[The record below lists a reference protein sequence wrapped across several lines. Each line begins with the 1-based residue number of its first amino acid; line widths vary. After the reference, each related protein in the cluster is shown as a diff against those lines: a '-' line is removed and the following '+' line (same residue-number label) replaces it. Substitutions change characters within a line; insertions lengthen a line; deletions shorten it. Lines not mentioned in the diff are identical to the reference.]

1 MKPEFLQKE
10 YYDKLKEEYVP
21 SYPII
26 LQVTALDPDI
36 TDPTRYRVHHTR
48 LLEVVYSIPGTVC
61 SIPGYLRW
69 CTAYQV

>member
-10 YYDKLKEEYVP
+10 YYAKLKEEYVP
-21 SYPII
+21 SYPI

-48 LLEVVYSIPGTVC
+48 LLKVVYCIPGTVYC
-61 SIPGYLRW
+61 IPGKVYCIPGYLR
-69 CTAYQV
+69 